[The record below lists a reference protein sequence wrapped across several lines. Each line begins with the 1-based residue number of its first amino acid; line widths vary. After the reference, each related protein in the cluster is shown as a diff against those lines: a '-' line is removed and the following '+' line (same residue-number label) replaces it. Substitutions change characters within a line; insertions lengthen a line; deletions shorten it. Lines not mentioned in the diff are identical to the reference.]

1 MSKFDVSM
9 FLAEFFDE
17 ARGRLQSI
25 NQKLVLLEA
34 AELDDAGLIQLRRD
48 LHTIKGA
55 AQMLGVQD
63 ISELCHVFEDAVNA
77 ATLEEKTDSLPML
90 QFLFDLHDTLQSRLK
105 QTDTE
110 TRIDSALKK
119 TQFEQLK
126 KALDAKTQSLRIDSG
141 QTHNSEQIKNAE
153 QTNNSD
159 QGKKPL
165 RRKKKTKVPKNL
177 IAAVMGNFEN
187 SLQQSHAASQG
198 KHSDKMDK
206 ADETENEQPQT
217 AVNAIDFRPDLAEL
231 ELADKAGNKGSANFL
246 RVDRS
251 RLTHLSNQIVE
262 LASLRFRD
270 DAPEQQLQ
278 SAVKD
283 FRQLKDKLLSDSD
296 IAPSTLAALQT
307 LMDEHLRQ
315 IQQCSDAF
323 RHQQQRSSQML
334 NGVRDQTLN
343 LMLKPLNSVFSMF
356 PRAVR
361 DACKRSGKKVQLLVA
376 GDAVEMDQL
385 AAESLSEP
393 LMHLINNAIAHGIE
407 RPKQRVQSGKPT
419 EGQITICAKQ
429 QGNLIHLDVIDDG
442 MGMDVNEIRDQ
453 AIVQSIVSAS
463 EAEDM
468 DDSEILELIFRPG
481 FSTQSVV
488 TKLAGRGMG
497 MSVVLDVMHELTGNI
512 HIQTEPGKGTC
523 FSMVFPVSLTVQMA
537 KLFRIGEQRFAML
550 ANLIVQVM
558 PLKSQQIKIGSGP
571 YRKGYIMYDGHRV
584 PVIDLHESLAGQRFD
599 HHSEHAKIL
608 IVEHLEGFLAM
619 LVDEVLAKTEIMLRE
634 IDPYLKYY
642 HPIGLMGCTI
652 IDDGSV
658 QLLLEPNGLKE
669 MWRTAPDAAV
679 LKPPVDTGQ
688 PASLHPVSP
697 HSDADSPVFHQH
709 ILLVDDSSIALNIE
723 KQMFEQMG
731 FRVDTAIGG
740 SDALEKI
747 PLNDYDLMVTDLE
760 MPDIDGIALIQQL
773 QHEKQDK
780 TFPIIIIASRESA
793 TECQRALD
801 AGADAYL
808 AKGQLKADKTELLE
822 LLSDLLND

>member
-25 NQKLVLLEA
+25 NQKLVLLET

-63 ISELCHVFEDAVNA
+63 ISELCHVFEDAVHA
-77 ATLEEKTDSLPML
+77 ATLEGNTDTLPML
-90 QFLFDLHDTLQSRLK
+90 QFLFDLHDTLQARLK
-105 QTDTE
+105 QADTA

-119 TQFEQLK
+119 IQFEQLK
-126 KALDAKTQSLRIDSG
+126 KDLDAKTQALRIDSG
-141 QTHNSEQIKNAE
+141 QTHNSEQ
-153 QTNNSD
+153 TNNSD
-159 QGKKPL
+159 QNKKPL
-165 RRKKKTKVPKNL
+165 RRKKKNKVPKNL

-187 SLQQSHAASQG
+187 SMQQKQPTG
-198 KHSDKMDK
+198 QDKHSDRINET
-206 ADETENEQPQT
+206 DEAEKKQPQ
-217 AVNAIDFRPDLAEL
+217 AVVSIIDFRPDVAEL
-231 ELADKAGNKGSANFL
+231 ELADKAKNKASGSFL

-251 RLTHLSNQIVE
+251 RLTNLNNQIVE

-283 FRQLKDKLLSDSD
+283 FRISKDKLLSDSD
-296 IAPSTLAALQT
+296 MPASTLSALQT

-407 RPKQRVQSGKPT
+407 KTKQRLKCGKPAG
-419 EGQITICAKQ
+419 GQITICAKQ

-442 MGMDVNEIRDQ
+442 MGMNVNEIRDQ
-453 AIVQSIVSAS
+453 AILQDIVSVS
-463 EAEDM
+463 EAGDM

-481 FSTQSVV
+481 FSTQSTV

-550 ANLIVQVM
+550 ANLVVQVM

-584 PVIDLHESLAGQRFD
+584 PVIDLHESLAGRRFE
-599 HHSEHAKIL
+599 HNSEHAKIL

-619 LVDEVLAKTEIMLRE
+619 LVDEVLAKTESMVRE
-634 IDPYLKYY
+634 I
-642 HPIGLMGCTI
+642 
-652 IDDGSV
+652 
-658 QLLLEPNGLKE
+658 EPDRK
-669 MWRTAPDAAV
+669 
-679 LKPPVDTGQ
+679 
-688 PASLHPVSP
+688 H
-697 HSDADSPVFHQH
+697 
-709 ILLVDDSSIALNIE
+709 
-723 KQMFEQMG
+723 
-731 FRVDTAIGG
+731 
-740 SDALEKI
+740 
-747 PLNDYDLMVTDLE
+747 
-760 MPDIDGIALIQQL
+760 
-773 QHEKQDK
+773 
-780 TFPIIIIASRESA
+780 
-793 TECQRALD
+793 
-801 AGADAYL
+801 
-808 AKGQLKADKTELLE
+808 
-822 LLSDLLND
+822 